1 VTTLYEHREQRL
13 RPDAAVWDLVEFD
26 DVTVTE
32 KQLEPAEFERL
43 KAEWLG
49 REHGPSDRMG

>member
-1 VTTLYEHREQRL
+1 MTLYEYRERQLGRQQ
-13 RPDAAVWDLVEFD
+13 AAWDLVEFD
-26 DVTVTE
+26 GVTVTE

>member
-1 VTTLYEHREQRL
+1 MTLWEFREAQASR
-13 RPDAAVWDLVEFD
+13 RTAVSWDVIDID

>member
-1 VTTLYEHREQRL
+1 MTLFEYRERRL
-13 RPDAAVWDLVEFD
+13 TQDAAVWDVIEID

-32 KQLEPAEFERL
+32 TQLEPAEFERM

-49 REHGPSDRMG
+49 REHGPTDRLG

>member
-1 VTTLYEHREQRL
+1 MNLYEFRERQVTER
-13 RPDAAVWDLVEFD
+13 AVAWDVIDIE

-49 REHGPSDRMG
+49 REHGTAAGVG

>member
-1 VTTLYEHREQRL
+1 MTLWEYRERQLGLQR
-13 RPDAAVWDLVEFD
+13 AAWDLVEFD

-43 KAEWLG
+43 KAEWLR

>member
-1 VTTLYEHREQRL
+1 MTLYEYRERQLGRQ
-13 RPDAAVWDLVEFD
+13 PAAWDLVEFD

-43 KAEWLG
+43 KAEWLR

>member
-1 VTTLYEHREQRL
+1 MTLWEYREGRA
-13 RPDAAVWDLVEFD
+13 RRRDAVDWDVIDID

-49 REHGPSDRMG
+49 REHGPTDRMG

>member
-1 VTTLYEHREQRL
+1 MNLYEFRERQVTER
-13 RPDAAVWDLVEFD
+13 AVAWDVIDID